1 MQFPIDMAKRN
12 AYNEVRKRQGG
23 DELRKLTMKAARAL
37 ADMTQDDIADKMG
50 VSRQCV
56 SLWENGKNKI
66 SATQLE
72 QFCEIVGVKMNE
84 IFLPKKIA

>member
-1 MQFPIDMAKRN
+1 M
-12 AYNEVRKRQGG
+12 
-23 DELRKLTMKAARAL
+23 RKLTMKAARAL

>member
-1 MQFPIDMAKRN
+1 
-12 AYNEVRKRQGG
+12 
-23 DELRKLTMKAARAL
+23 MKAARAL